1 MKMRITLLAL
11 SFSLIASYTTLA
23 QNEEAATTK
32 TEKIGHVNADALL
45 QMMPETKEAQKQ
57 LETYGRQLEKDLGD
71 MESEL
76 QTKISEFRTNEA
88 MMTKLAKES
97 KTQELQQLQQR
108 IQEYGQGAQQ
118 DLQEKQ
124 VELLTP
130 VIEKATK
137 AVKEVARENG
147 FTYIIDSSPSK
158 GVVIFAEN
166 GVDIMPMVKKKLGL
180 TGTPTPTTG
189 K

>member
-1 MKMRITLLAL
+1 MKKQITLLAL
-11 SFSLIASYTTLA
+11 ALCFVGAFTSSHA
-23 QNEEAATTK
+23 QDVAGMP
-32 TEKIGHVNADALL
+32 EKIGHINADALL
-45 QMMPETKEAQKQ
+45 QLMPETKTAQAE
-57 LETYGRQLEKDLGD
+57 LEKYGRQLEKDMTD
-71 MESEL
+71 METEL
-76 QTKISEFRTNEA
+76 QTKVNEFRNNEA
-88 MMTKLAKES
+88 MMTKLSKES

-118 DLQEKQ
+118 DLQQKQ

-137 AVKEVARENG
+137 AVKEVARENK

-166 GVDIMPMVKKKLGL
+166 GVDIMPLVKKKLGL
-180 TGTPTPTTG
+180 GAAAKPAAG